1 MTKHRK
7 KYIKYIVIAIICFIV
22 FLFLPRKEHEP
33 VIHIRDYQEILKDS
47 VLRVTTEY
55 NSIGFYSDSDSLAGF
70 QYELINE
77 FAKSKGLKVE
87 ITPLMSHE
95 ERLQGL
101 RSGKFDLIASTT
113 PVTNYLDSTF
123 IFTSPLIRSKLV
135 LVQRRPEYNNDSTFI
150 KTHLDLANCTLYV
163 VENSPAIIRI
173 NNLASEIGDTIFIKE
188 IDKYGQEQ
196 LLSLVAHGD
205 IDYAVCNEDIAKAV
219 IQDFPQ
225 LDIDTDIS
233 FNQFHAWIV
242 NKQSTN
248 LLDTI
253 NLWLDST
260 LNTKD
265 FKVLYNKY
273 FPQ

>member
-1 MTKHRK
+1 MG
-7 KYIKYIVIAIICFIV
+7 VN
-22 FLFLPRKEHEP
+22 
-33 VIHIRDYQEILKDS
+33 
-47 VLRVTTEY
+47 TEY
-55 NSIGFYSDSDSLAGF
+55 NYSGFQSDRDSVAGF
-70 QYELINE
+70 QYELINKC
-77 FAKSKGLKVE
+77 AKRKGVKVE
-87 ITPLMSHE
+87 ITPLISHE